1 MDKPKKGLK
10 KLVAIVKEDI
20 VPVRH
25 IKELRLVNITKKEEK
40 YISNIHIVFPDTSTL
55 IPIKPKIPAVILEKS
70 ITEKSILKGIDIN
83 VNYQIDFEKNA
94 LFVDDGR
101 GGKRKYDLDTLV
113 SENSKIGKSIDKK
126 EAIELANVFLKLGVK
141 PQLKKQEF
149 IRQIRQYINLPP
161 E

>member
-10 KLVAIVKEDI
+10 KLAAIVKDDI
-20 VPVRH
+20 FSARRV
-25 IKELRLVNITKKEEK
+25 KELRLVTIDKKEEK
-40 YISNIHIVFPDTSTL
+40 YISNVYITFPQTSTL

-70 ITEKSILKGIDIN
+70 ATEKSSLKGIDIN
-83 VNYQIDFEKNA
+83 VNYRVDFERNA